1 MCLFGTRVP
10 RGCIRGKSGAGCS
23 ILQLFVLLI
32 IKIGMFIIKHR
43 KLFLG
48 LSAFFVI
55 VSIVAMSFFGLR
67 FGIDFT
73 GGSILE
79 VEYSGVRPTIENINS
94 SLAEAQFTGFVT
106 QETGERGVIVRTTE
120 LSEVRRGDLLTA
132 LNPSGEN
139 SFEEKRFSLVGGVI
153 GKELRDKA
161 WIALLVTSLAI
172 ILYVA
177 FAFRRVSEVMSSWV
191 YGCVAVIA
199 LIHNVIIPTGVFAI
213 LGNYFVAYQIDVLF
227 VTALLAIFGFSVND
241 TIVIFDRVRENLR
254 RNKEERTEK
263 PFAEVVGESV
273 SQTMARSINISLAI
287 VLVLAALYALGGS
300 STREF
305 SLVLGLGVV
314 FGTYSSI
321 CFAAPLLVAASRYF
335 PKKS

>member
-1 MCLFGTRVP
+1 M
-10 RGCIRGKSGAGCS
+10 
-23 ILQLFVLLI
+23 FVI
-32 IKIGMFIIKHR
+32 IHR
-43 KLFLG
+43 NIFLG
-48 LSAFFVI
+48 LSAFFV
-55 VSIVAMSFFGLR
+55 VASIVAMLFFGLR

-79 VEYSGVRPTIENINS
+79 VEYSGDRPTIEEINIA
-94 SLAEAQFTGFVT
+94 LTEAQFTGFVT
-106 QETGERGVIVRTTE
+106 QDTGERGVIVRTTE
-120 LSEVRRGDLLTA
+120 LGEARRADLLTA
-132 LNPSGEN
+132 LNPKGETP
-139 SFEEKRFSLVGGVI
+139 FEEKRFSLVGGVI
-153 GKELRDKA
+153 GKELREKA
-161 WIALLVTSLAI
+161 WVALLAASLAI

-177 FAFRRVSEVMSSWV
+177 FAFRKVSEVMSSWV

-254 RNKEERTEK
+254 RNKEDRTEK
-263 PFAEVVGESV
+263 SFAEVVGESV
-273 SQTMARSINISLAI
+273 SQTLARSINISLAI
-287 VLVLAALYALGGS
+287 VLVLATLYVLGGG

-305 SLVLGLGVV
+305 SLVLGLGVI

-335 PKKS
+335 PKKNS

>member
-1 MCLFGTRVP
+1 M
-10 RGCIRGKSGAGCS
+10 
-23 ILQLFVLLI
+23 FVI
-32 IKIGMFIIKHR
+32 THR
-43 KLFLG
+43 NIFLG
-48 LSAFFVI
+48 LSAFFV
-55 VSIVAMSFFGLR
+55 VASIVAMLFFGLR

-79 VEYSGVRPTIENINS
+79 VAYSENRPTIEEVNTA
-94 SLAEAQFTGFVT
+94 LTEAQFTGFVT
-106 QETGERGVIVRTTE
+106 QSTGERGVIVRTTE
-120 LSEVRRGDLLTA
+120 LGEARRADLLTA
-132 LNPSGEN
+132 LNPKGETP
-139 SFEEKRFSLVGGVI
+139 FEEKRFSLVGGVI
-153 GKELRDKA
+153 GKELREKA
-161 WIALLVTSLAI
+161 W
-172 ILYVA
+172 
-177 FAFRRVSEVMSSWV
+177 
-191 YGCVAVIA
+191 VAVIA

-263 PFAEVVGESV
+263 HFAEVVGESV

-287 VLVLAALYALGGS
+287 VLVLATLYVLGGG

-305 SLVLGLGVV
+305 SLVLGLGVI

-335 PKKS
+335 PKKNS